1 MNKIGKITKITGDRI
16 TVLVDETSD
25 IGSVYVSGFTPG
37 FVSIG
42 ALIGTNLV
50 DGRTLVLAVDEISTQ
65 GQTVYITASVSGI
78 YDRVSENFTF
88 GTNSYPLI
96 GEPVFKLK
104 SEILSSIFKPKQENG
119 PTIGTYAYD
128 SNVAVGY
135 NPDVLFGKHLGI
147 FGNTGSGKTSTV
159 VSVIQRFI
167 RQNPNSDIKFI
178 ILDVNGE
185 YKSAFSPEESESIP
199 FNELRFHHSKLSCHE
214 YGRLFLAADG
224 TQYPALKGCIAA
236 LASQK
241 MLWDLKVLRDGIE
254 KWGSKN
260 TGKSNTT
267 GQMTGK
273 SNTTGKKHVSTK
285 SSFNG
290 YLRTMCQRIDGI
302 TDDADLMRVI
312 NYEND
317 VETIDRINQSKK
329 RVFILD
335 MQAPSDALDI
345 VIYLFLKGIY
355 ELKSKGGNQSHICL
369 VLEEAHRYLN
379 SDLKEGRLGNGYIDK
394 LFREG
399 RKFGIGLVISS
410 QVPSKLDY
418 SIVSQCNSVIMH
430 KITSH
435 RDREFLRDVQRL
447 SGDTHFQQI
456 SALEKQYAI
465 VCGEAFPNDTLV
477 RIHDASPLPQSNDPV
492 IPLRA
497 AAKTAE
503 ANSLGAGPVPES
515 AGSQAAGKAQDGNSN
530 DRFQNLIKSEPN

>member
-16 TVLVDETSD
+16 TVLVEETSD
-25 IGSVYVSGFTPG
+25 VDSVYVNGFTSG

-65 GQTVYITASVSGI
+65 GQGVNLTASVSGI
-78 YDRVSENFTF
+78 YDSVSENFSF

-104 SEILSSIFKPKQENG
+104 REILSRIFQPKEANG

-135 NPDVLFGKHLGI
+135 NPNVLFGKHLGI

-159 VSVIQRFI
+159 VSVIQHFI
-167 RQNPNSDIKFI
+167 RRNPKSIIKFI

-185 YKSAFSPEESESIP
+185 YKSAFSPEESVSIP

-241 MLWDLKVLRDGIE
+241 KLWDLKLLRDHIE

-260 TGKSNTT
+260 TGKSNA
-267 GQMTGK
+267 
-273 SNTTGKKHVSTK
+273 TGKKPVFTK
-285 SSFNG
+285 NSVNV

-317 VETIDRINQSKK
+317 VETIDRISQSEK

-335 MQAPSDALDI
+335 MQTSSDALDI

-435 RDREFLRDVQRL
+435 RDREFLQDVQRF

-465 VCGEAFPNDTLV
+465 VCGEAFPSDTLV
-477 RIHDASPLPQSNDPV
+477 RIHDASPLPRSNDPV
-492 IPLRA
+492 IPLME
-497 AAKTAE
+497 AAKA
-503 ANSLGAGPVPES
+503 ADGNCPGAAPVPES
-515 AGSQAAGKAQDGNSN
+515 VGSQTAALAQDGNSN
-530 DRFQNLIKSEPN
+530 DRSQNLTCSEPN